1 MGPVIAA
8 IDPYLAYDIESRIL
22 FGIWW
27 LLLAVKVFAVCDAT
41 IRKSAFF
48 VAADKQNKAFWLLL
62 LVVFLL
68 LHLLLSDP
76 RSIFNLIGS
85 VAAFVYLA
93 DVRPT
98 LRSMHHR

>member
-1 MGPVIAA
+1 MTAA
-8 IDPYLAYDIESRIL
+8 ISPYIAYDIEAQIL
-22 FGIWW
+22 FLIWW
-27 LLLAVKVFAVCDAT
+27 LLLAVKLFAAADAT
-41 IRKSAFF
+41 MRKSAFF

-68 LHLLLSDP
+68 LHLLLRDP
-76 RSIFNLIGS
+76 RNIFNLVGS

-98 LRSMHHR
+98 LRSMHQR